1 MSSAQPQLKANL
13 YKPASGSSRLASRI
27 SLRLG
32 PSSTSGDRERS
43 ISNARASTGGRSA
56 EVGLNVGSFTLDLEH
71 DVGGEK
77 ESYGLRRVNKRQRGV
92 EERTLPVGYIG
103 KRSYLSKS
111 FSRANFALSDIAAC
125 LAGSINSARW
135 TGPGLMLHPS
145 NHINFIGGGNENL
158 LESTYNSPAATLK
171 S

>member
-77 ESYGLRRVNKRQRGV
+77 ESYDPAGVNEKLSGKWKK
-92 EERTLPVGYIG
+92 ERYRWGTSGRDRTSPNP
-103 KRSYLSKS
+103 
-111 FSRANFALSDIAAC
+111 SREPTSHYRTWP
-125 LAGSINSARW
+125 LA
-135 TGPGLMLHPS
+135 
-145 NHINFIGGGNENL
+145 
-158 LESTYNSPAATLK
+158 
-171 S
+171 